1 MEKKKSS
8 GGIWLFVAA
17 AVLAVLVFLWLSY
30 QSGQTQMAASP
41 EVQESAAA
49 SEELPPD
56 IYGEDLSGLREDLSI
71 TTDVDVVNLSVGK
84 STTIAVSAAG
94 NLPETWTYRVRFPSD
109 VISTDWGE
117 WIEDGITNP
126 LTVTA
131 LKPGNYTITVYFMDN
146 GSDEPQVLAYRTV
159 DVTITT

>member
-17 AVLAVLVFLWLSY
+17 AVLAVLVFLWMSY

-56 IYGEDLSGLREDLSI
+56 IYGEDLSGLREDISI
-71 TTDVDVVNLSVGK
+71 TTDVDAIELSVGQ

-94 NLPETWTYRVRFPSD
+94 NLPETWTYRAQFPSD
-109 VISTDWGE
+109 AISTDWGE
-117 WIEDGITNP
+117 WMEDGITNP

-131 LKPGNYTITVYFMDN
+131 LEPGNYTITVYFMDN

>member
-56 IYGEDLSGLREDLSI
+56 IYGEDLSGLREDISI
-71 TTDVDVVNLSVGK
+71 TTDVDAIELSVGQ
-84 STTIAVSAAG
+84 STTIAVSATG

-109 VISTDWGE
+109 AISTDWGE
-117 WIEDGITNP
+117 WMEDGITNP

-146 GSDEPQVLAYRTV
+146 GSDKPQVLGYRTV